1 MASTTQEVDV
11 ARMGFTSSSVVRV
24 VRGRA
29 GSGLISG
36 GLASGNGR
44 LTQPYVGLIPL
55 EAEALGSFRSA
66 HELDQWPPTT
76 HAVGA

>member
-1 MASTTQEVDV
+1 M
-11 ARMGFTSSSVVRV
+11 ARMGFTSSSVVRF

-29 GSGLISG
+29 GSGLIG
-36 GLASGNGR
+36 AGLASANGM
-44 LTQPYVGLIPL
+44 LTQPHLGLIPV

-76 HAVGA
+76 HPGA